1 MSEDRFYN
9 IVQEIKEIFSFLN
22 EQEPTPDD
30 EIEARDKLIN
40 KFGNLKEI
48 NEFTELNDLIVSI
61 LTNLEGWDTLDL
73 WFKEVKGLAESI
85 NKFINVIDTAISST
99 ESILAT
105 KDKVVMP
112 SNSEENKLI
121 SQLDISNIVSQ
132 VSEQFKE
139 EIGSLKDQIDML
151 KKELEKKDSKIKE
164 PSQPVQASEPSQ
176 ISEPSQPSQKKKVKK
191 ITPKKVSRLAPPK
204 IKIPL
209 IKKPETAPKIKV
221 DIEPKIKELKED
233 IKIKEEK
240 IDAVDIEEKLR
251 KIKLTEDL
259 FGGPIISQPEK
270 KPSLPLEQPLE
281 SDIIIK
287 PVKKPKITPII
298 TEEQRDSLTSEIP
311 FNESQT
317 ILSEED
323 TDFEEEISSP
333 PSNELADLT
342 SGLEKIELTPL
353 PPGKPKIMKPSKES
367 SELTPLPADKPKIM
381 EIVDDEALEKPD
393 EEIELTPLSM
403 SMDKPNK
410 PRITTE
416 VLVEDIEKIPR
427 ITTEVFE
434 KSDLTPIISKK
445 PTISPVSIEEI
456 DTESI
461 KSSST
466 DLFNVFSTMGLNE
479 SEQSVAIDEPA
490 EKISEKGKKQK
501 KKKSEKKK
509 KHEKIAEVS
518 VEELKINFPSKQA
531 ESMLLQNAQPPSELE
546 QPDVKF
552 DDLPKDRESLYQE
565 LIAFEGRRYS
575 LEKSYQNLSKDYE
588 SGNFDEYEFTNK
600 SKGLQKNLDEI
611 NLHINN
617 IRRII
622 SSL

>member
-30 EIEARDKLIN
+30 EIEARDKLI
-40 KFGNLKEI
+40 KEFGNLKEI
-48 NEFTELNDLIVSI
+48 NEFTELNNLIESI
-61 LTNLEGWDTLDL
+61 LTNLESWDTLDL

-85 NKFINVIDTAISST
+85 NKFINVIETAISST

-105 KDKVVMP
+105 KDKVGMS

-121 SQLDISNIVSQ
+121 SQLDISKIVSQ

-151 KKELEKKDSKIKE
+151 KKELEKKEPQIKE
-164 PSQPVQASEPSQ
+164 PSHSEPS
-176 ISEPSQPSQKKKVKK
+176 PPSQKKRVEK

-221 DIEPKIKELKED
+221 EIESKIKELKDD
-233 IKIKEEK
+233 IKVKEDK
-240 IDAVDIEEKLR
+240 IEAVDIEEKLR

-259 FGGPIISQPEK
+259 FGEPIISLPKK
-270 KPSLPLEQPLE
+270 KPSLPLEQPPE
-281 SDIIIK
+281 SDTIIK
-287 PVKKPKITPII
+287 PEDKPRITSII
-298 TEEQRDSLTSEIP
+298 TEELSDSDTSEIP
-311 FNESQT
+311 FKESQK

-333 PSNELADLT
+333 TSNELAELT
-342 SGLEKIELTPL
+342 PGLEKIALTPL
-353 PPGKPKIMKPSKES
+353 PPGKPKVIKPSEID

-381 EIVDDEALEKPD
+381 ERIDDETLEKPD
-393 EEIELTPLSM
+393 EEIELTPM

-410 PRITTE
+410 PKITTE
-416 VLVEDIEKIPR
+416 VIEID
-427 ITTEVFE
+427 

-445 PTISPVSIEEI
+445 PTISPIIIEEV

-479 SEQSVAIDEPA
+479 SEKSVAIDEPA
-490 EKISEKGKKQK
+490 EKISEKSKKQK

-509 KHEKIAEVS
+509 KHEKIIEEPM
-518 VEELKINFPSKQA
+518 EELKINFPSKQA
-531 ESMLLQNAQPPSELE
+531 ESMLFQNAQQSSA
-546 QPDVKF
+546 PDQTEIKF

-575 LEKSYQNLSKDYE
+575 LEKTYKNLSKDYE
-588 SGNFDEYEFTNK
+588 SGNIDEYEFTNK
-600 SKGLQKNLDEI
+600 GKGLQKNLDEI